1 MWVCPTAPVL
11 ESAWVSLGVH
21 ACGCLCGHISV
32 PACHICFPS
41 LMEDNSPLH
50 PFPFP
55 GPEPALRGRL
65 LSHWLSFCDLHPCK
79 RWLSPLALS
88 SLPPAPGLSFTPDR
102 GGPQAQKGH
111 QRHVARGGKQ
121 GGAHYT
127 GPFLPLYPNHTSFNS
142 PDHLGTLKYTPPYTH
157 TPSPPSSVFAIRSVA
172 TREPCSIGEAG
183 GMGGEASLSRGLCKP
198 TPTPLIQPSAA
209 AGAFAKA
216 TQPRP
221 RPRPLPRRLGVG
233 AGAGGAG
240 LRRTVNKPRRAGELR
255 RPAAG
260 PGPGVRSRRAGQ
272 RPGGPSRGRPGRHLC
287 RRTPGPTDL
296 PATPPFPR
304 VISSPL
310 LLAQFLP
317 PQS

>member
-1 MWVCPTAPVL
+1 MCIGWSPHSWSPVGVSHPCELSQAEQRQPASSLVPMWVCPTAPVL

-55 GPEPALRGRL
+55 GPEPALRGTL

-88 SLPPAPGLSFTPDR
+88 SLPPAPGLSFTPDK

-121 GGAHYT
+121 GG
-127 GPFLPLYPNHTSFNS
+127 HTTQVPSSLSSPTTLACNS

-183 GMGGEASLSRGLCKP
+183 GMAGGGFPLPGPVQAHPHPTHTAIRSCRRLCKGH
-198 TPTPLIQPSAA
+198 SAS
-209 AGAFAKA
+209 A
-216 TQPRP
+216 TASASASEARGGGW
-221 RPRPLPRRLGVG
+221 RGVG
-233 AGAGGAG
+233 
-240 LRRTVNKPRRAGELR
+240 
-255 RPAAG
+255 
-260 PGPGVRSRRAGQ
+260 GQ
-272 RPGGPSRGRPGRHLC
+272 
-287 RRTPGPTDL
+287 
-296 PATPPFPR
+296 A
-304 VISSPL
+304 SSAP
-310 LLAQFLP
+310 
-317 PQS
+317 